1 MAQAAAGFA
10 TPGHEQGVPAWAAAA
25 AAAVRQAVI
34 MPVAR
39 QRFNIYLCLTRVR
52 VLLHPFCSPTVGLQQ
67 MQLVNSWARLA
78 AAHSPWKRKSGTPP
92 LGDPSV
98 RLVLAGCV
106 VATKRGVG
114 PWQLLALPICKA
126 QRSCRP

>member
-78 AAHSPWKRKSGTPP
+78 VARSPWKRKSGTPP
-92 LGDPSV
+92 
-98 RLVLAGCV
+98 AGGSQRQ
-106 VATKRGVG
+106 AGVG
-114 PWQLLALPICKA
+114 RLRGGYQTRGWTLAA
-126 QRSCRP
+126 SCVANLQSSA